1 MFSFTSALPEGT
13 AGPRFARPA
22 YCDRR
27 FVNPESKQSPSGAKL
42 RRPTA
47 EVCEA
52 WDAALQACRRAN
64 LDLAVH
70 IDLPRAAA

>member
-1 MFSFTSALPEGT
+1 MSLPGGA

-27 FVNPESKQSPSGAKL
+27 FVNPDSKQSPSGAKL

-47 EVCEA
+47 EVREA
-52 WDAALQACRRAN
+52 WDAAWQASRRAG

-70 IDLPRAAA
+70 VDLPRAAP